1 MNYENILVATENSAT
16 ITINRPTKLNALRKT
31 IEELHQAFQ
40 SLEKNYDTRVII
52 LTGSGEKLCCRCRY
66 I

>member
-1 MNYENILVATENSAT
+1 MNYENILVATENSIAT
-16 ITINRPTKLNALRKT
+16 ITINRPTNALNRKT

>member
-1 MNYENILVATENSAT
+1 MNYENILVATENSIAT
-16 ITINRPTKLNALRKT
+16 ITINRPTKLNALNRKT
-31 IEELHQAFQ
+31 IEELHQPKFR
-40 SLEKNYDTRVII
+40 KNYDTRVII

>member
-1 MNYENILVATENSAT
+1 MNYENIVATENSAT